1 MSDRT
6 VNPRRTWPRHTLAT
20 LRLLGLSGTE
30 GRAGAVAAGV
40 LVVVSIVLLVAGLAL
55 LPAPAGLAHVLLV
68 LGVLLAAL
76 ALYVGRESGEALAG
90 AEFENIAAVG
100 ERLEWRIEQLK
111 DIAWEL
117 ADNDTRYRDLL
128 DTQGEVIS
136 RRDGEGRLTFVN
148 KAFCRAFGVTA
159 AEVLGSEFLPTV
171 LEHEDQAPA
180 VGSVPPQRR
189 YLQRLAT
196 AEGPRWFTIEEHTVA
211 DADGNGFEV
220 QTIGRDVT
228 EQRAFEVQ
236 LAEARDEAQSA
247 NRAKSRFLAA
257 MSHEIRTPM
266 NGILGMAGLL
276 GETTL
281 TPEQQTY
288 TQAIDQSARTLLQLI
303 DEILDFSKI
312 EAGKLELHK
321 GAFALDGCV
330 QGTVELLSRKAH
342 EKDLEIAWTV
352 DPNLPLRLIG
362 DEARVRQILL
372 NLIGNSLKF
381 TDRGGILVS
390 LVLLERHGSKARVAI
405 RVKDTGIGLSASA
418 IEAVF
423 AEFAKAEEPMARRR
437 GGTGLGL
444 TISRRLA
451 RAMGG
456 DIHVESEPG
465 RGATFTAELE
475 LDTIEGV
482 GTVLSRAPR
491 GSVPG
496 RVLLAFDR
504 LIERR
509 ALAVSLRD
517 IHVTVD
523 EADDLPANEEITAA
537 AQSGVPVDLVIVDS
551 QADPDEAGQALAHA
565 RSIARGRSVR
575 GIVLID
581 ALARANLKTFRAIGF
596 DAYLVR
602 PVRPQSLLAQ
612 IGIHDSTQ
620 APQGRGSAPGR
631 PVEQR
636 HATQLGG
643 RHVLIAEDNAINAML
658 AQRMLEKI
666 GCTSVV
672 AADGE
677 QAVALVRQSL
687 EGMAPV
693 FDLVLMDVH
702 MPKLDGLEAAR
713 AMRRIEREAGAGG
726 RGRTLPPIVAVTANA
741 FPEDRR
747 RCLEGGL
754 DDYLAK
760 PFDRAELEALIA
772 RHWEPVGPGKDDNQ
786 AA

>member
-6 VNPRRTWPRHTLAT
+6 ANPRRTWPRHTLAT
-20 LRLLGLSGTE
+20 LRLLGLSTTE
-30 GRAGAVAAGV
+30 GRAGAVAAGA
-40 LVVVSIVLLVAGLAL
+40 LVVVSIGLLVAGLAL

-76 ALYVGRESGEALAG
+76 ALYVGRGGGEGALAG
-90 AEFENIAAVG
+90 AEFENLAAVG

-136 RRDGEGRLTFVN
+136 RSDSEGRLTFVN
-148 KAFCRAFGVTA
+148 KAFCRAFGVLA
-159 AEVLGSEFLPTV
+159 AEVLGSEFRPTV
-171 LEHEDQAPA
+171 LEHEDRMPE
-180 VGSVPPQRR
+180 GSKAPPQRR

-196 AEGPRWFTIEEHTVA
+196 VDGPRWFTIEEHTVA
-211 DADGNGFEV
+211 DAESNGFEV

-276 GETTL
+276 NETTL

-321 GAFALDGCV
+321 GAFALDSCV

-352 DPNLPLRLIG
+352 DPNLPIRLIG

-372 NLIGNSLKF
+372 NLIGNALKF

-390 LVLLERHGSKARVAI
+390 LVVLERRARE
-405 RVKDTGIGLSASA
+405 RRSPSASRIRA
-418 IEAVF
+418 SDCRPAQSRPCSPSLPRQRSRWP
-423 AEFAKAEEPMARRR
+423 AAAAAPGSASPSR
-437 GGTGLGL
+437 GG
-444 TISRRLA
+444 SRA
-451 RAMGG
+451 RW
-456 DIHVESEPG
+456 G
-465 RGATFTAELE
+465 RYPCRERARSWRCVHRGVRARHHP
-475 LDTIEGV
+475 GV

-517 IHVTVD
+517 IDVMVD
-523 EADDLPANEEITAA
+523 EADDLPAIEEIRAA

-551 QADPDEAGQALAHA
+551 QADPGEAGQALVYA
-565 RSIARGRSVR
+565 RSVARGRSVR

-612 IGIHDSTQ
+612 IGLRDAAQ
-620 APQGRGSAPGR
+620 ASEGKADASETAAAQQ
-631 PVEQR
+631 PV
-636 HATQLGG
+636 TQLGG

-687 EGMAPV
+687 EGTAPA

-713 AMRRIEREAGAGG
+713 VMRGIEREAGG
-726 RGRTLPPIVAVTANA
+726 RGRMLPPIVAVTANA

-747 RCLEGGL
+747 RCLEAGL

-772 RHWEPVGPGKDDNQ
+772 RHWQAAAPAKGGNQ

>member
-1 MSDRT
+1 MRVEVSRSISQ
-6 VNPRRTWPRHTLAT
+6 
-20 LRLLGLSGTE
+20 LS
-30 GRAGAVAAGV
+30 AGA
-40 LVVVSIVLLVAGLAL
+40 LVIASIVLLVAGLAL
-55 LPAPAGLAHVLLV
+55 LPAPASLPHALLV

-76 ALYVGRESGEALAG
+76 AIYVSSNSGVEALG
-90 AEFENIAAVG
+90 TSEIGNLAAVG

-117 ADNDTRYRDLL
+117 ADNETRYRDLL
-128 DTQGEVIS
+128 DTQEDVIS

-148 KAFCRAFGVTA
+148 KAFCRVFGTSA
-159 AEVLGSEFLPTV
+159 AQMLGSEFRPTE
-171 LEHEDQAPA
+171 LAHEELTAA
-180 VGSVPPQRR
+180 GGNAPPQRR
-189 YLQRLAT
+189 YLQHVAT
-196 AEGPRWFTIEEHTVA
+196 AEGPRWFAVEEHTVA
-211 DADGNGFEV
+211 DAEGLGFEV
-220 QTIGRDVT
+220 QTIGRDIT

-236 LAEARDEAQSA
+236 LAEARDEAQAA

-276 GETTL
+276 EETSL

-288 TQAIDQSARTLLQLI
+288 TQAIDQSAKTLLQLI

-330 QGTVELLSRKAH
+330 QSTVELLAKRAH
-342 EKDLEIAWTV
+342 EKDLEIAWTL
-352 DPNLPLRLIG
+352 DPNTPLRVIG

-372 NLIGNSLKF
+372 NLIGNAVKF

-390 LVLLERHGSKARVAI
+390 VVLLRQEDSKARVAI
-405 RVKDTGIGLSASA
+405 RVKDTGIGLSP
-418 IEAVF
+418 EAMESVF
-423 AEFAKAEEPMARRR
+423 AEFAKAEEPMAKRR

-444 TISRRLA
+444 TISRSLA

-456 DIHVESEPG
+456 DIRVESQPG

-475 LDTIEGV
+475 FETIDGI
-482 GTVLSRAPR
+482 GTVLWRAP
-491 GSVPG
+491 GSAVAG

-509 ALAVSLRD
+509 ALAISLRD
-517 IHVTVD
+517 IDVMVD
-523 EADDLPANEEITAA
+523 EADDLAATDEIAA
-537 AQSGVPVDLVIVDS
+537 AAASGVPIDLVIVDA
-551 QADPDEAGQALAHA
+551 QADPAEAGRALSRA
-565 RSIARGRSVR
+565 RAVAPGRKVR

-581 ALARANLKTFRAIGF
+581 ALARDNLKTFRGEGF

-612 IGIHDSTQ
+612 IGFREAAAIKGSGSGVRAAAGAT
-620 APQGRGSAPGR
+620 GSARRSAGS
-631 PVEQR
+631 
-636 HATQLGG
+636 
-643 RHVLIAEDNAINAML
+643 HVLIAEDNAINALL
-658 AQRMLEKI
+658 AQRLLEKI
-666 GCTSVV
+666 GCTSVI

-677 QAVALVRQSL
+677 QAVALMRQAL
-687 EGMAPV
+687 EGSGPP

-713 AMRRIEREAGAGG
+713 TMRRIAVESGPRCGQ
-726 RGRTLPPIVAVTANA
+726 LPPIVAVTANA
-741 FPEDRR
+741 FPEDRQ
-747 RCLEGGL
+747 RCLEAGL

-760 PFDRAELEALIA
+760 PFERAELEAVIA
-772 RHWEPVGPGKDDNQ
+772 RCVRRPLPEAGDDAEGGR

>member
-1 MSDRT
+1 
-6 VNPRRTWPRHTLAT
+6 LAT
-20 LRLLGLSGTE
+20 
-30 GRAGAVAAGV
+30 
-40 LVVVSIVLLVAGLAL
+40 I
-55 LPAPAGLAHVLLV
+55 
-68 LGVLLAAL
+68 
-76 ALYVGRESGEALAG
+76 
-90 AEFENIAAVG
+90 
-100 ERLEWRIEQLK
+100 
-111 DIAWEL
+111 
-117 ADNDTRYRDLL
+117 
-128 DTQGEVIS
+128 
-136 RRDGEGRLTFVN
+136 
-148 KAFCRAFGVTA
+148 
-159 AEVLGSEFLPTV
+159 
-171 LEHEDQAPA
+171 
-180 VGSVPPQRR
+180 
-189 YLQRLAT
+189 
-196 AEGPRWFTIEEHTVA
+196 EGPRWFTIEEHTVA
-211 DADGNGFEV
+211 DAEGNGFEV

-276 GETTL
+276 NETTL

-362 DEARVRQILL
+362 DEARVRQVLL
-372 NLIGNSLKF
+372 NLIGNALKF

-390 LVLLERHGSKARVAI
+390 LVLLERRGSKAKVAI
-405 RVKDTGIGLSASA
+405 RVKDTGIGLSPSA

-456 DIHVESEPG
+456 DIRVESEPG

-517 IHVTVD
+517 IDVTVD
-523 EADDLPANEEITAA
+523 EADDLPAIEETTAA
-537 AQSGVPVDLVIVDS
+537 ARSGVPVDLVIVDS

-565 RSIARGRSVR
+565 RSVARGRSVR

-581 ALARANLKTFRAIGF
+581 ALARANLKTFRSIGF

-612 IGIHDSTQ
+612 IGLRDATQ
-620 APQGRGSAPGR
+620 ALEGEGSAR
-631 PVEQR
+631 ETVAAEQPV
-636 HATQLGG
+636 TQLGG

-687 EGMAPV
+687 EGTAPA

-713 AMRRIEREAGAGG
+713 VMRGIEREAGG
-726 RGRTLPPIVAVTANA
+726 RGRMLPPIVAVTANA

-747 RCLEGGL
+747 RCLEAGL

-772 RHWEPVGPGKDDNQ
+772 RHWQAAAPAAGGNQ